1 MSDNNSNAMSDVPTP
16 NLNDVLCGRG
26 GGTNSHPGNVLFRTL
41 VQNKKKLYLMS
52 RFKREKRIVAKE
64 IVTRIRTQN
73 PPGRFLLRND
83 HTGRYNDI
91 GDANASKKASQ
102 ALREGAPN
110 IRKEIYDEVLKKR
123 QKSDAV
129 DSGDYDENDM
139 DEDEEESEENISQSN
154 PIPSASSSAE
164 GYFGGHFVGY
174 AASAAACFKDT
185 NYCGTYSWQGGD
197 VASQQ
202 QYQASPPQQYHA
214 SNPQQ
219 YQASHPQ
226 QYQASPQQYQ
236 SFYPPQTNY
245 AGQNPPAHYTTH
257 QVSPYAGGDGSQY
270 WPNIQ
275 YPAANSAMYH
285 NNNHGDGPAVST
297 SVCNHAH
304 VEKNEPDQDANNLH
318 NISFENES
326 LSRHNTPVVCQSPR
340 LYSTGEH
347 SYLTSNNPVVTPSTA
362 HESTYRGSSQVLYSS
377 HKRDT
382 TTDGSFDS
390 QRKLKRD
397 DSDEKV
403 DNVRNGRSFS
413 SACNLADIFDDNISS
428 QDGGSLCGM
437 KLPFNFSEEENDQND
452 SELSALHDATGGSSP
467 HQGAMEVQFG
477 GIHSHQSSSS
487 KSSCRP
493 YSPMKGSD
501 RSVWSPMVPMMEGFS
516 WGSSARSLLSPSH
529 DAEMLISPLSPL
541 SPNSLT
547 SFHNTSESK
556 HSHWDEKTS
565 SEKE

>member
-1 MSDNNSNAMSDVPTP
+1 MSDNNATSMATSDVRTP

-26 GGTNSHPGNVLFRTL
+26 GGTNTHPGNVLFRTL

-52 RFKREKRIVAKE
+52 RFKREKRIIAKE

-129 DSGDYDENDM
+129 NSGDYDENDDM
-139 DEDEEESEENISQSN
+139 DEDEDELEENISQSN
-154 PIPSASSSAE
+154 PVPSAGSSAE

-197 VASQQ
+197 VAPQQQYQTSPLQ
-202 QYQASPPQQYHA
+202 QYQASP
-214 SNPQQ
+214 SQQ
-219 YQASHPQ
+219 YQSSHPQ

-257 QVSPYAGGDGSQY
+257 QVSPYAGGDASQY

-275 YPAANSAMYH
+275 YPAANSTMYQ
-285 NNNHGDGPAVST
+285 NNNPGDEPAVST
-297 SVCNHAH
+297 SVCDRAH
-304 VEKNEPDQDANNLH
+304 VEKNEPYQDANNVH
-318 NISFENES
+318 NISLGNDS
-326 LSRHNTPVVCQSPR
+326 LSRHNTPVVTLNSRPC
-340 LYSTGEH
+340 STGEH
-347 SYLTSNNPVVTPSTA
+347 SYPNSNNPVVTPSTG
-362 HESTYRGSSQVLYSS
+362 HEGTDRGSSQVRYSS

-382 TTDGSFDS
+382 TTDESFDS

-403 DNVRNGRSFS
+403 DNVRSSRSFS
-413 SACNLADIFDDNISS
+413 SACNLPDFFG
-428 QDGGSLCGM
+428 QEGGSLCGM
-437 KLPFNFSEEENDQND
+437 KLSFMFSEEENNQSDL
-452 SELSALHDATGGSSP
+452 ELSALHDATADSSP
-467 HQGAMEVQFG
+467 QGAVGARFG
-477 GIHSHQSSSS
+477 GLNRHQSSSS

-501 RSVWSPMVPMMEGFS
+501 RSVWSPMVPMMEGLS
-516 WGSSARSLLSPSH
+516 W
-529 DAEMLISPLSPL
+529 
-541 SPNSLT
+541 
-547 SFHNTSESK
+547 
-556 HSHWDEKTS
+556 
-565 SEKE
+565 